1 MKILVTNDDGIEA
14 AGLAALTEALSGLG
28 DLLVIAPDRPRSASS
43 HAISLREP
51 LSLERV
57 TLLGDVE
64 AYASNGT
71 PPDCVALGLSRIGEE
86 RLDLVVSGIN
96 RGANLGEDLA
106 YSATVAAAA
115 EAAIC
120 GIASF
125 AVSVAAWDEP
135 DFRPAADFARYLSR
149 IVLER
154 GLPAESFLNVN
165 LPNLSASQITGVALT
180 RQGRFGDTNRL
191 ERRQHGGRETYHWVL
206 KSNLNHRGQP
216 ESDIEAIAESKIS
229 VTPIRLDRT
238 DTNLLGKLPDWSLR
252 WPA

>member
-14 AGLAALTEALSGLG
+14 PGLAALTEALSDLG

-43 HAISLREP
+43 HAISLRES

-57 TLLGDVE
+57 TYFGDVE

-71 PPDCVALGLSRIGEE
+71 PPDCVALGLSRAGEE
-86 RLDLVVSGIN
+86 RFDLVVSGIN
-96 RGANLGEDLA
+96 QGANLGEDLA

-115 EAAIC
+115 EAAIS
-120 GIASF
+120 GIPSF
-125 AVSVAAWDEP
+125 AVSTTAWGEP
-135 DFRPAADFARYLSR
+135 HFRPAADFARYLSL

-154 GLPAESFLNVN
+154 GLPPESFLNVN
-165 LPNLSASQITGVALT
+165 VPNLSASQITGVAIT

-191 ERRQHGGRETYHWVL
+191 ECRQQGDRETYHWVL
-206 KSNLNHRGQP
+206 KSDLNHRGQP
-216 ESDIEAIAESKIS
+216 ESDIEAIAENNIS
-229 VTPIRLDRT
+229 VTPIRLART
-238 DTNLLGKLPDWSLR
+238 DTNLLGKLPAWSLR

>member
-14 AGLAALTEALSGLG
+14 PGLAALTDALRGLG

-51 LSLERV
+51 LFLERV
-57 TLLGDVE
+57 SLLGDAE

-71 PPDCVALGLSRIGEE
+71 PPDCVALGLSRAGEE

-96 RGANLGEDLA
+96 QGANLGEDLA
-106 YSATVAAAA
+106 YSGTVAAAA

-120 GIASF
+120 GIPSF
-125 AVSVAAWDEP
+125 AVSVAAWSEP
-135 DFRPAADFARYLSR
+135 DFRPAAAFARYLSQ

-154 GLPAESFLNVN
+154 GLPPESFLNVN
-165 LPNLSASQITGVALT
+165 VPNLSAAQITGVAIT

-191 ERRQHGGRETYHWVL
+191 ERGLHEGRETYRWVL
-206 KSNLNHRGQP
+206 KSDLGHRGQP
-216 ESDIEAIAESKIS
+216 ESDIEAIAENNIS
-229 VTPIRLDRT
+229 VTPVRLDRT
-238 DTNLLGKLPDWSLR
+238 DTNLLEKLPDWSLR